1 MAKLGR
7 PPVDPVVRF
16 NSKVKNME
24 NGCIEFTGAKNKDG
38 YGQFYINETI
48 GNVMAHRFSFELSY
62 GKIPEGLIICHK
74 CDNPKCVNI
83 DHLFLGTH
91 KDNSDDKI
99 NKGRFKSAYT
109 NLGNHPNS
117 ILSVQDV
124 KEIKNLINIGLRNI
138 DIARKFNISH
148 KLVSLIRLGK
158 RWAWLDNTELK
169 QELDGLTLKSNHI
182 VK

>member
-16 NSKVKNME
+16 NSKLKNME
-24 NGCIEFTGAKNKDG
+24 NGCIEFTGAKTKNG

-48 GNVMAHRFSFELSY
+48 GMVRAHRFSFELSY

-74 CDNPKCVNI
+74 CDNPKCVNV
-83 DHLFLGTH
+83 DHLFLGTY

-99 NKGRFKSAYT
+99 KKGRFKSSYT
-109 NLGNHPNS
+109 DLGNHPNS

-124 KEIKNLINIGLRNI
+124 KKIKYLINNGLRNV
-138 DIARKFNISH
+138 DIAKKFNISH

-158 RWAWLDNTELK
+158 RWSWLDITQPNK
-169 QELDGLTLKSNHI
+169 VKDGLTLK
-182 VK
+182 